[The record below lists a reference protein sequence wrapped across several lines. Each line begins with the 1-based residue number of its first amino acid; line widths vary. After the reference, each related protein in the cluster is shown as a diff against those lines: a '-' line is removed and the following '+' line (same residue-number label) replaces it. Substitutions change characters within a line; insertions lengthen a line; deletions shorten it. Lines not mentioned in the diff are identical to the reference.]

1 MIRSLENADIMR
13 IAYCEDEP
21 AQAALVRAL
30 MERWGVRRQEPVE
43 VVLFEST
50 EEFMFKNEDFPYD
63 AVFLD
68 IAMRQMNGVELAR
81 AIRQKD
87 KNLPIAFLT
96 ADRTFAI
103 EGYEVHAVRY
113 LLKPVTAEKLGSLL
127 DELLEAAEKDM
138 QDTVCITVG
147 EKGAVRKISES
158 SICYIEVLG
167 HYTQLHL
174 KDSSA
179 VRIKESLAAVVA
191 RFHSKEQFVKCH
203 RSYVVN
209 LAYVEKI
216 SRTDCTLADNTV
228 LPVSRSAYQ
237 CLNERFIT
245 YYKGSCP

>member
-1 MIRSLENADIMR
+1 MR

-21 AQAALVRAL
+21 AQAALVRAMIL
-30 MERWGVRRQEPVE
+30 RWAGSRKITAE
-43 VVLFEST
+43 VILYESA
-50 EEFMFKNEDFPYD
+50 EEFLFKNETFPYD
-63 AVFLD
+63 VVFLD

-81 AIRQKD
+81 AIRQQD

-179 VRIKESLAAVVA
+179 VRIKESLAAVA
-191 RFHSKEQFVKCH
+191 AMLHQRELFVKCH
-203 RSYVVN
+203 RSFVVN
-209 LAYVEKI
+209 LSCVEKI
-216 SRTDCTLADNTV
+216 SARSVCSPTGRGC
-228 LPVSRSAYQ
+228 RSAAVPI
-237 CLNERFIT
+237 RI
-245 YYKGSCP
+245 

>member
-1 MIRSLENADIMR
+1 MR

-21 AQAALVRAL
+21 AQAALVRAMIL
-30 MERWGVRRQEPVE
+30 RWAGSRKITAE
-43 VVLFEST
+43 VILYESA
-50 EEFMFKNEDFPYD
+50 EEFLFKNETFPYD
-63 AVFLD
+63 VVFLD

-87 KNLPIAFLT
+87 KILPIAFLT

-174 KDSSA
+174 QDGA
-179 VRIKESLAAVVA
+179 VVRVKESLASVA
-191 RFHSKEQFVKCH
+191 AMLHQKELFVKCH
-203 RSYVVN
+203 RSFVVN
-209 LAYVEKI
+209 LRYVEKI
-216 SRTDCTLADNTV
+216 SRAACALSDGTV
-228 LPVSRSAYQ
+228 LPVSRNSYQ
-237 CLNERFIT
+237 ELNERFIQ
-245 YYKGSCP
+245 YYRE

>member
-21 AQAALVRAL
+21 AQAALVRDMVMQWAGS
-30 MERWGVRRQEPVE
+30 RKITAE
-43 VVLFEST
+43 VILYESA
-50 EEFMFKNEDFPYD
+50 EEFLFKNETFLYD
-63 AVFLD
+63 VVFLD

-138 QDTVCITVG
+138 QDTVCKSQSG
-147 EKGAVRKISES
+147 RRGLSERFES

-167 HYTQLHL
+167 ITRSLLKGQLRG
-174 KDSSA
+174 SA
-179 VRIKESLAAVVA
+179 SRRVGGSCGDAAQ
-191 RFHSKEQFVKCH
+191 RELFVKCTGA
-203 RSYVVN
+203 
-209 LAYVEKI
+209 LW
-216 SRTDCTLADNTV
+216 
-228 LPVSRSAYQ
+228 
-237 CLNERFIT
+237 
-245 YYKGSCP
+245 

>member
-1 MIRSLENADIMR
+1 MR

-21 AQAALVRAL
+21 AQAALVRAMIL
-30 MERWGVRRQEPVE
+30 RWAESRKITAE
-43 VVLFEST
+43 VILYESA
-50 EEFMFKNEDFPYD
+50 EEFLFKNETFLYD
-63 AVFLD
+63 VVFLD

-179 VRIKESLAAVVA
+179 PHQGESGGSCGDAAPKRAVREVPQELCGESLMCREDQPRGVYALRRDAA
-191 RFHSKEQFVKCH
+191 SGQPQFL
-203 RSYVVN
+203 S
-209 LAYVEKI
+209 
-216 SRTDCTLADNTV
+216 
-228 LPVSRSAYQ
+228 
-237 CLNERFIT
+237 
-245 YYKGSCP
+245 GSE

>member
-21 AQAALVRAL
+21 AQAALVRDMVMQWA
-30 MERWGVRRQEPVE
+30 ESRKITAE
-43 VVLFEST
+43 VILYESA
-50 EEFMFKNEDFPYD
+50 EEFLFKNETFLYD
-63 AVFLD
+63 VVFLD

-179 VRIKESLAAVVA
+179 IRIKESLAAVA
-191 RFHSKEQFVKCH
+191 AMLHQRELFVKCH
-203 RSYVVN
+203 RSFVVN
-209 LAYVEKI
+209 LSCVEQI
-216 SRTDCTLADNTV
+216 SRAECMLSDGTR
-228 LPVSRSAYQ
+228 LPVSRSSYQ
-237 CLNERFIT
+237 DLNERFIR
-245 YYKGSCP
+245 YYRE

>member
-1 MIRSLENADIMR
+1 MR

-21 AQAALVRAL
+21 AQAALVRAMIL
-30 MERWGVRRQEPVE
+30 QWAESRRITAE
-43 VVLFEST
+43 VVLYESA
-50 EEFMFKNEDFPYD
+50 EEFLFKNEVFAYD
-63 AVFLD
+63 IVFLD

-81 AIRQKD
+81 AIRRKD
-87 KNLPIAFLT
+87 RALPIAFLT

-103 EGYEVHAVRY
+103 EGYELHAVRY

-179 VRIKESLAAVVA
+179 VRIKESLAAVA
-191 RFHSKEQFVKCH
+191 AMLHQRELFVDRKST
-203 RSYVVN
+203 R
-209 LAYVEKI
+209 
-216 SRTDCTLADNTV
+216 
-228 LPVSRSAYQ
+228 
-237 CLNERFIT
+237 LNSSHIH
-245 YYKGSCP
+245 

>member
-1 MIRSLENADIMR
+1 M
-13 IAYCEDEP
+13 
-21 AQAALVRAL
+21 
-30 MERWGVRRQEPVE
+30 
-43 VVLFEST
+43 VLFESA

-68 IAMRQMNGVELAR
+68 IAMRQMNGMELAH
-81 AIRQKD
+81 AIRRKD
-87 KNLPIAFLT
+87 KKLPIAFLT
-96 ADRTFAI
+96 ADKTFAI
-103 EGYEVHAVRY
+103 EGYEVRAVRY
-113 LLKPVTAEKLGSLL
+113 LLKPITAEKLESLL
-127 DELLEAAEKDM
+127 DELLSEREKRSEE
-138 QDTVCITVG
+138 TVCITVG
-147 EKGAVRKISES
+147 ENGIMKRIAEED
-158 SICYIEVLG
+158 ICYVEVVG
-167 HYTQLHL
+167 HYTHLHL
-174 KDSSA
+174 A
-179 VRIKESLAAVVA
+179 GAAAIRIKESLAAVVA

>member
-1 MIRSLENADIMR
+1 MR

-43 VVLFEST
+43 VVLFESA

-68 IAMRQMNGVELAR
+68 IAMRQMNGMELAH
-81 AIRQKD
+81 AIRRKD
-87 KNLPIAFLT
+87 KKLPIAFLT
-96 ADRTFAI
+96 ADKTFAI
-103 EGYEVHAVRY
+103 EGYGVRAVRY
-113 LLKPVTAEKLGSLL
+113 LRKPSTAEKLESLL
-127 DELLEAAEKDM
+127 DELLSEREKRSEE
-138 QDTVCITVG
+138 TVCITVG
-147 EKGAVRKISES
+147 ENGIMKRIAEED
-158 SICYIEVLG
+158 ICYVEVVG
-167 HYTQLHL
+167 HYTHLHL
-174 KDSSA
+174 A
-179 VRIKESLAAVVA
+179 GAAAIRIKESLAAVVA
-191 RFHSKEQFVKCH
+191 RFHSIPPVAFHKLLFAVKCH